1 MPYVANNYKD
11 RLFNFIFGSEGNKE
25 WTLSLYNAMNGT
37 SYRDPSMIEINT
49 IKEVLYLGMH
59 NDVSFLITPDT
70 NLVAD
75 TALLNLY
82 EQQSTYNPNMPL
94 RLLQYLGSL
103 YEKYINARS
112 LNKYGSELI
121 LLPPPRLVVFYNG
134 VTQMPDE
141 QILRLSDSFPEGAV
155 SDVEVCVRMLNINYG
170 RNEKL
175 LKACG
180 PLSEY
185 SFLILKIRESYQE
198 KCLQMFGQPAVPKD
212 TPRETREQ
220 LLTESVD
227 QGLGKLPENTMIR
240 PFLLEHR
247 AEVKDMLLTEY
258 NEAEAMKLFFL
269 DGERKGRKEGRNAT
283 FYEMVQDRDITPE
296 RAAQKLGISVKQLI
310 ANMTILGYKI
320 PGDYTE
326 NE

>member
-1 MPYVANNYKD
+1 
-11 RLFNFIFGSEGNKE
+11 
-25 WTLSLYNAMNGT
+25 
-37 SYRDPSMIEINT
+37 
-49 IKEVLYLGMH
+49 
-59 NDVSFLITPDT
+59 
-70 NLVAD
+70 
-75 TALLNLY
+75 
-82 EQQSTYNPNMPL
+82 
-94 RLLQYLGSL
+94 
-103 YEKYINARS
+103 
-112 LNKYGSELI
+112 
-121 LLPPPRLVVFYNG
+121 
-134 VTQMPDE
+134 MPDE

-185 SFLILKIRESYQE
+185 SFLISKIRESYQE
-198 KCLQMFGQPAVPKD
+198 KSLQMFGQPAVPKD